1 MKSRKLVLVMILG
14 FASFL
19 VLSGCTKETTPSK
32 FENLVTSAAVDEESY
47 PINPL
52 SVFDDKTPVIYLTGN
67 VKDAT
72 VGSKVIAE
80 WYYLDEEEDVLLY
93 QLTLTVTK
101 TNMGFYFSLSKPTDD
116 WYIGDYEIILF
127 YDNVFMERV
136 KFSVE

>member
-1 MKSRKLVLVMILG
+1 MKSRKLVLIMIL
-14 FASFL
+14 ALTLFL
-19 VLSGCTKETTPSK
+19 VLSGCTEPFSSK

-52 SVFDDKTPVIYLTGN
+52 SVFDEKTPLIYLTGN

-72 VGSKVIAE
+72 IGSKIIAE
-80 WYYLDEEEDVLLY
+80 WYYMDEEEDVLLY
-93 QLTLTVTK
+93 QLILEVTE
-101 TNMGFYFSLSKPTDD
+101 TDMGFYFSLSKPTDD
-116 WYIGDYEIILF
+116 WYFGDYEIILF